1 MGKKSKRKTKTKP
14 SPVVV
19 DDVTITSD
27 EELFKDPPA
36 KEDCPICFLPM
47 PIRLFSSASLPPATI
62 SSVPINNFAIANQE
76 AATEPM
82 EKYYSCCGKS
92 ICRGCVHSFSKTG
105 NDGKCPF
112 CNSDRDIELDKVAEE
127 VLKRVEAND
136 PLSIFMLADSYYQG
150 LNGFQQDHVKA
161 LELLTKAANLG
172 CSKAH
177 NNLGV
182 IYEGAGNLKK
192 AKFHVEAAAMAG
204 DEVARCNL
212 GIFEAQS
219 GNMERSR
226 KHFTIA
232 ASAGDYRAMNI
243 LIPSLQSG
251 RVSRESSNSILAAYN
266 NSCAKM
272 RSEARD
278 AYIQFQI
285 ESTVPSASCQCQ

>member
-14 SPVVV
+14 SPVVA

-62 SSVPINNFAIANQE
+62 SSMPINDFAIANQE
-76 AATEPM
+76 LATEPM
-82 EKYYSCCGKS
+82 EKYYSCCGKR
-92 ICRGCVHSFSKTG
+92 ICRGCAYSFCKSG

-112 CNSDRDIELDKVAEE
+112 CNSDRAGKTDEE
-127 VLKRVEAND
+127 NNDDFMKQVEAND
-136 PLSIFMLADSYYQG
+136 PFSIYMLAGYYLRG
-150 LNGFQQDHVKA
+150 LRGVEQDHAKA
-161 LELLTKAANLG
+161 LELLTKAADLG

-192 AKFHVEAAAMAG
+192 FKFHVEAAAMAG
-204 DEVARCNL
+204 DEVAQCNL
-212 GIFEAQS
+212 GIFETQS
-219 GNMERSR
+219 RNMERAR

-232 ASAGDYRAMNI
+232 ASVI
-243 LIPSLQSG
+243 QSFQSG

-278 AYIQFQI
+278 AYIRFRI